1 MRTRFLSIV
10 ILLTTVA
17 INAQQKK
24 VVSAPKVASNSGV
37 SISNADLGTFPYF
50 KTLPSFSPTDSI
62 TIEQNRTYFF
72 DGKTVFTVD
81 GKVSFKNLNLKD
93 EVEKVPSEFQLV
105 QEFDK
110 LVAALGGK
118 KVYEGKLP
126 EDALKKLTD
135 KDLVTLASEHQV
147 APYAFYGVVEYVI
160 KTPEKEVWLQLV
172 PGTIVSKFYT
182 LLVVEKNNQLIATN
196 TNKENLLLQDL
207 EKDSVSIVNL
217 EFELDNAVLLT
228 QSKDEL
234 LSIVGVFQAH
244 PDWKLK
250 IEVNN
255 APVGKP
261 DYTLSLTEK
270 RAVAIKEELSSLGV
284 KPSLLSVIGR
294 GDSKPLVSND
304 TEKERKT
311 NTRVEISK
319 L

>member
-1 MRTRFLSIV
+1 M
-10 ILLTTVA
+10 
-17 INAQQKK
+17 
-24 VVSAPKVASNSGV
+24 
-37 SISNADLGTFPYF
+37 
-50 KTLPSFSPTDSI
+50 
-62 TIEQNRTYFF
+62 
-72 DGKTVFTVD
+72 
-81 GKVSFKNLNLKD
+81 
-93 EVEKVPSEFQLV
+93 
-105 QEFDK
+105 
-110 LVAALGGK
+110 
-118 KVYEGKLP
+118 
-126 EDALKKLTD
+126 
-135 KDLVTLASEHQV
+135 
-147 APYAFYGVVEYVI
+147 
-160 KTPEKEVWLQLV
+160 
-172 PGTIVSKFYT
+172 
-182 LLVVEKNNQLIATN
+182 
-196 TNKENLLLQDL
+196 
-207 EKDSVSIVNL
+207 NL

-261 DYTLSLTEK
+261 DYTLSFTEK